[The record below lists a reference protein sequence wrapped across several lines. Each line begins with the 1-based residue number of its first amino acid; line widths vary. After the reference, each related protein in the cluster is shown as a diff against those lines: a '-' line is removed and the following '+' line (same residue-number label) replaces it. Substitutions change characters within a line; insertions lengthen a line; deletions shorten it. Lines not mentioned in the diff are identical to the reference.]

1 MSHNF
6 FTKIYVILAN
16 FVFLRFV
23 VLVITNERIFFPIL
37 LTHTSPQ
44 PKELCLNLSNILK
57 ISFPFHY
64 GTLQLDPGRT
74 TPQDEN

>member
-1 MSHNF
+1 MLFLQISF
-6 FTKIYVILAN
+6 YKICCSSDYK
-16 FVFLRFV
+16 RKD
-23 VLVITNERIFFPIL
+23 FFPIL
-37 LTHTSPQ
+37 LTHTSSQ
-44 PKELCLNLSNILK
+44 PKELYLNLSKILK

>member
-1 MSHNF
+1 MLFLQIS
-6 FTKIYVILAN
+6 
-16 FVFLRFV
+16 FLRFV
-23 VLVITNERIFFPIL
+23 ALVITNERIFSPIL
-37 LTHTSPQ
+37 SNHTSPQ
-44 PKELCLNLSNILK
+44 PKELYLNLSKILE